1 LIVSAL
7 PIALS
12 RAESRAEIAR
22 DMSGREPVRRH
33 YLLTRAKPAEVYGVV
48 TDFAAY
54 PGLFP
59 EIKGTRV
66 IEAGAPGPDGK
77 TMTRVEFRGQVILP
91 VRYVLDLVCDP
102 TSHTVEW
109 TFVEGEIVTNSV
121 GGWRFVAEGEGT
133 AMDYRVSLDV
143 KAPVP
148 GFVLRKVT
156 DGLVSASIPS
166 MFSAIEREVRKRQAN
181 QPAQPLQT

>member
-1 LIVSAL
+1 
-7 PIALS
+7 
-12 RAESRAEIAR
+12 
-22 DMSGREPVRRH
+22 MSGREPVHRRH
-33 YLLTRAKPAEVYGVV
+33 VLPRARPGDVYRVV
-48 TDFAAY
+48 TDFGAY
-54 PGLFP
+54 PSLFP

-66 IEAGAPGPDGK
+66 LDAGGPGPDGK
-77 TMTRVEFRGQVILP
+77 TVTRVEFRGQVVLP

-102 TSHTVEW
+102 AAHTVEW
-109 TFVEGEIVTNSV
+109 TYVEGEIVTNSV
-121 GGWRFVAEGEGT
+121 GGWRFSAEGEGT

-166 MFSAIEREVRKRQAN
+166 MFSAIEREVRKRQAS
-181 QPAQPLQT
+181 QPLET